1 MPLKEKKMSKHTHHQ
16 DRTEK
21 INNKTHDTTLLQQ
34 KKTVLNDNSVQL
46 EAYLIHQE
54 KGGSALDNWLEAE
67 LILKNGGNVN

>member
-1 MPLKEKKMSKHTHHQ
+1 MPLKEKKMPKHTLHQ
-16 DRTEK
+16 DRTEQ

-67 LILKNGGNVN
+67 RILKNGDNVN

>member
-1 MPLKEKKMSKHTHHQ
+1 MSKLTHHQ
-16 DRTEK
+16 SRTEQ
-21 INNKTHDTTLLQQ
+21 INDKTHDKALLQQ

-67 LILKNGGNVN
+67 RILKSGENVN

>member
-1 MPLKEKKMSKHTHHQ
+1 MSKHTHQ
-16 DRTEK
+16 SRTEQ

>member
-1 MPLKEKKMSKHTHHQ
+1 MSKHTHQ
-16 DRTEK
+16 SRTEQ
-21 INNKTHDTTLLQQ
+21 INNKTHDTTLLQK

-46 EAYLIHQE
+46 AAYLIHQE